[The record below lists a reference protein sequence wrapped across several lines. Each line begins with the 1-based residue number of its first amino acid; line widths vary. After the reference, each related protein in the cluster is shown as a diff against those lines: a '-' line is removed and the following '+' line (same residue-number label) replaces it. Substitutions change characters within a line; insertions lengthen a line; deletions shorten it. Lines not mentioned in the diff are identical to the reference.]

1 MNAVTEKPQAVPAD
15 AQTTATPQR
24 ARLLRR
30 LWRPAAGLVAA
41 IGVAVTASWWFT
53 EGRYIQSTDN
63 AYVQGDIAV
72 LSPRIE
78 GDVAAIK
85 VADNQLVRAGDPLI
99 VLDPADWRARL
110 AQATAA
116 AAEATAAIETA
127 KRQVAQQQATI
138 EAAQAAIVQA
148 QAEQSR
154 ASADAARSGSLVA
167 NGWASRQSNDQ
178 AVADSRKANASVAAT
193 QAQKAAAEQQLGVLN
208 AQVIQATARQQS
220 AAAAVQLAENNLAYT
235 VIRAPFDG
243 IAGNRAAELGQHV
256 TPATQLIA
264 VAPLR
269 ERLYVVANF
278 KETQLRRMQ
287 PGMKVRLIPDI
298 DPNAAVDGRVD
309 SLAPATGALFSLL
322 PPENATGNFTKVV
335 QRVPVK
341 LMLDPAEAAQASWL
355 RAGLSVTAEVDTRG
369 PDAQRLGLFGDRRGH
384 TRARRA
390 MTAATDRLTWRQW
403 VGFMA
408 MVLGMFMAILDIQI
422 VSASISDIQAGLAAS
437 PDEAS
442 WVQTSYLIAEIVMIP
457 LSGWLSRLL
466 STRVLFVASALGFTL
481 FSLACAGASSL
492 SEMVMFRA
500 AQGFIGGAMIPTVFA
515 TTFLLF
521 SDEKRTQMSVLIGLT
536 ATMAPTIGP
545 TLGGWLTDQYSWHWL
560 FLINVPVGALVA
572 GAVWTCLDI
581 DKPDLVAARQLR
593 PDRPDAD
600 GAVPR
605 LAAIRAG
612 GRRTLGLVPGRDDR
626 LGRCR
631 FPPSPPCCSS
641 GACWCGAILW
651 WSCAPSPTPTSR
663 SARCSAS
670 SSASGCMVRC
680 TWCRCSSAACAATTA
695 CRSARRCS

>member
-1 MNAVTEKPQAVPAD
+1 MNAITEKPQAVPAD

-369 PDAQRLGLFGDRRGH
+369 PDAQRLGLFG
-384 TRARRA
+384 
-390 MTAATDRLTWRQW
+390 TAA
-403 VGFMA
+403 A
-408 MVLGMFMAILDIQI
+408 
-422 VSASISDIQAGLAAS
+422 
-437 PDEAS
+437 
-442 WVQTSYLIAEIVMIP
+442 
-457 LSGWLSRLL
+457 
-466 STRVLFVASALGFTL
+466 
-481 FSLACAGASSL
+481 
-492 SEMVMFRA
+492 
-500 AQGFIGGAMIPTVFA
+500 
-515 TTFLLF
+515 
-521 SDEKRTQMSVLIGLT
+521 
-536 ATMAPTIGP
+536 
-545 TLGGWLTDQYSWHWL
+545 TLGRV
-560 FLINVPVGALVA
+560 VP
-572 GAVWTCLDI
+572 
-581 DKPDLVAARQLR
+581 
-593 PDRPDAD
+593 
-600 GAVPR
+600 
-605 LAAIRAG
+605 
-612 GRRTLGLVPGRDDR
+612 
-626 LGRCR
+626 
-631 FPPSPPCCSS
+631 
-641 GACWCGAILW
+641 
-651 WSCAPSPTPTSR
+651 
-663 SARCSAS
+663 
-670 SSASGCMVRC
+670 
-680 TWCRCSSAACAATTA
+680 
-695 CRSARRCS
+695 

>member
-24 ARLLRR
+24 SRLLRR

-298 DPNAAVDGRVD
+298 DPNGAVDGRVD

-369 PDAQRLGLFGDRRGH
+369 PDAQRLGLFG
-384 TRARRA
+384 
-390 MTAATDRLTWRQW
+390 TAA
-403 VGFMA
+403 A
-408 MVLGMFMAILDIQI
+408 
-422 VSASISDIQAGLAAS
+422 
-437 PDEAS
+437 
-442 WVQTSYLIAEIVMIP
+442 
-457 LSGWLSRLL
+457 
-466 STRVLFVASALGFTL
+466 
-481 FSLACAGASSL
+481 
-492 SEMVMFRA
+492 
-500 AQGFIGGAMIPTVFA
+500 
-515 TTFLLF
+515 
-521 SDEKRTQMSVLIGLT
+521 
-536 ATMAPTIGP
+536 
-545 TLGGWLTDQYSWHWL
+545 TLGRV
-560 FLINVPVGALVA
+560 VP
-572 GAVWTCLDI
+572 
-581 DKPDLVAARQLR
+581 
-593 PDRPDAD
+593 
-600 GAVPR
+600 
-605 LAAIRAG
+605 
-612 GRRTLGLVPGRDDR
+612 
-626 LGRCR
+626 
-631 FPPSPPCCSS
+631 
-641 GACWCGAILW
+641 
-651 WSCAPSPTPTSR
+651 
-663 SARCSAS
+663 
-670 SSASGCMVRC
+670 
-680 TWCRCSSAACAATTA
+680 
-695 CRSARRCS
+695 